1 MSKPKFT
8 WAPDLGAEQKTKPNI
23 HQTKFGDGY
32 ELRVSTGINVAPKTW
47 SVRFTKSLA
56 EAMEVLAFLEARE
69 GRESFEWTDP
79 LDREAIYVCREW
91 SGSQQQFGVYSISAT
106 FEQVF
111 EY

>member
-1 MSKPKFT
+1 MSKPRFT
-8 WAPDLGAEQKTKPNI
+8 WAPDLGAEQKMKPNI

-32 ELRVSTGINVAPKTW
+32 ELRVSTGINVSPKTW
-47 SVRFTKSLA
+47 SVRFTKGRT
-56 EAMEVLAFLEARE
+56 EATEILDFLEARA

-79 LDREAIYVCREW
+79 LDKEAVYVCREW
-91 SGSQQQFGVYSISAT
+91 SGSQQQFGVYVVTAT